1 MVVSHIHRI
10 IVFVAIN
17 ATEQGKISRSG
28 VAIHTLIPFVVVIS
42 TINREILLVVI
53 PGGGHPGTGR
63 MAILTSGRE
72 LCCAVVRV
80 VRVVVIGLVTP
91 HAGIRGVVVIA
102 VDMAV
107 CTSRI
112 LVRSRQRPGTVI
124 PERGDPGIFSVAVLT
139 GNREWHLGVIGIV
152 GA

>member
-1 MVVSHIHRI
+1 MVSHIHRI
-10 IVFVAIN
+10 IVFMTIN
-17 ATEQGKISRSG
+17 TTEQSIISRGG
-28 VAIHTLIPFVVVIS
+28 VAIHTLVPFVVVIS
-42 TINREILLVVI
+42 TKYREILLVVI
-53 PGGGHPGTGR
+53 PGRGHPGTGR
-63 MAILTSGRE
+63 VAILTSGRE

-80 VRVVVIGLVTP
+80 VRVVIIGLVTP
-91 HAGIRGVVVIA
+91 QAGIRGVVVIS

-112 LVRSRQRPGTVI
+112 LVRSRQRPGTVV

-139 GNREWHLGVIGIV
+139 GNREWHLGMIRIV

>member
-1 MVVSHIHRI
+1 MTIDT
-10 IVFVAIN
+10 
-17 ATEQGKISRSG
+17 TEQRKISRGG

-42 TINREILLVVI
+42 AKYREILLVVI
-53 PGGGHPGTGR
+53 PGRGHPGTGA
-63 MAILTSGRE
+63 MTILTGGRE

-80 VRVVVIGLVTP
+80 VRVVIIGLVTP

-107 CTSRI
+107 CACRI
-112 LVRSRQRPGTVI
+112 LVRSRQRPGTVV
-124 PERGDPGIFSVAVLT
+124 PERRRPRIFSVAVLT